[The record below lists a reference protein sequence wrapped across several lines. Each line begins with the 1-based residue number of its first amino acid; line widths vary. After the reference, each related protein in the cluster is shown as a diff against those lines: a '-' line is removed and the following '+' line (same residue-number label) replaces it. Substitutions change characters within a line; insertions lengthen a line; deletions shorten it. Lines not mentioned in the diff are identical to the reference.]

1 MSNSEILRTS
11 LHFYYE
17 NSDKDS
23 STQINNRSSPVLQ
36 KEVGENDMAALLQE
50 QMKKN
55 EQRYEELFSKHL
67 ELIENLPSLLSEKKV
82 VLSDEESSSKK
93 YKKQQGLFMRM

>member
-11 LHFYYE
+11 LHFYYDHLDE
-17 NSDKDS
+17 NSS
-23 STQINNRSSPVLQ
+23 SSYQNPSSLLSKKESDFSDITTLLEEQLQ
-36 KEVGENDMAALLQE
+36 
-50 QMKKN
+50 KN

-67 ELIENLPSLLSEKKV
+67 ELIENLPSVLNEKKS
-82 VLSDEESSSKK
+82 VLADEESSSKK